1 MLVYMWHR
9 CFLRTDHKYRKMTS
23 KFNRTEEN
31 DPPPK
36 PTTEEKICAMTEK
49 IQCVFGKC
57 PKKCSKG
64 TMHKK
69 PDDELPPPFKK
80 HLIFVKYLPCWK
92 DLESHHAIDV
102 MHLEKNVFDNTIGT
116 LLDVPSKT
124 KDGLQSWAD
133 LGEMG
138 IREELYPTEGKKNG
152 NVYLPLA
159 CFTLI
164 LEEKKAICKSL
175 RDVKVPIGFS
185 SNIRLLVSIKK
196 IYQYPVIIHMTVM
209 S

>member
-1 MLVYMWHR
+1 
-9 CFLRTDHKYRKMTS
+9 
-23 KFNRTEEN
+23 
-31 DPPPK
+31 
-36 PTTEEKICAMTEK
+36 
-49 IQCVFGKC
+49 
-57 PKKCSKG
+57 
-64 TMHKK
+64 MHKK

-196 IYQYPVIIHMTVM
+196 KLSVSGYNSHDCHVILAVFLTISIRAIKPEHVN